1 MATIR
6 DLKTRIKAVNNIAKI
21 TRAMEMV
28 ATTKLKRFQERAV
41 QSRPYTLEIEG
52 LVKNLAAHVGQ
63 EEHPL
68 FDAREGKRTGL
79 LVVTSDRGL
88 CGAYNSF
95 IFQKLREFQV
105 ESAGCELEYHVI
117 GRKGMSYLRRRGT
130 EVAAYFE
137 DPPLERMGYRDA
149 ARIAQIFV
157 EKFLASELDEVKVL
171 YTAFMSMS
179 RYVPTVFR
187 LLPLSGVGDPDA
199 VRKDYILEPS
209 PERIFTSLLPKYLE
223 TRMFN
228 MLIES
233 LTSEYASK
241 RISMKNATDAAT
253 EMGGTLKLKYNRA
266 RQEKITKELLELVG
280 GAEALKG

>member
-6 DLKTRIKAVNNIAKI
+6 DLKTRIKAVSNIAKI

-52 LVKNLAAHVGQ
+52 LVRHLAAHVGQ

-68 FDAREGKRTGL
+68 FEEREGKRTGV

-88 CGAYNSF
+88 CGAYNSNV
-95 IFQKLREFQV
+95 FQKLREFQA
-105 ESAGCELEYHVI
+105 ESGDRELEYYVI
-117 GRKGMSYLRRRGT
+117 GRKGMSYLGRRKT

-137 DPPLERMGYRDA
+137 DPPLERMSYRDA
-149 ARIAQIFV
+149 ARIAQFFV
-157 EKFLASELDEVKVL
+157 DKFLAGDLDEVKVL
-171 YTAFMSMS
+171 YSAFVSMS
-179 RYVPTVFR
+179 RYVPTVFHFM
-187 LLPLSGVGDPDA
+187 PLSGIGDADA

-253 EMGGTLKLKYNRA
+253 EMGGSLELKYNRA